1 MINYK
6 GTIAIDGVDV
16 MRMSRE
22 TLRER
27 LTAIP
32 QDTVFL
38 AGDVRLNCDPRCR
51 STDEQIIEALR
62 AAKLW
67 DAIEAKGGL
76 DAELSDSTLSKGQQQ
91 LFSLARALL
100 DHCQIVAM
108 DEASSRLVYAI
119 SFSFTFYIHPFTLFY
134 EHRSGWC
141 KQTKYTDV
149 LLVSTPS
156 RRLT

>member
-6 GTIAIDGVDV
+6 GSITIDGVDV
-16 MRMSRE
+16 ARMSRE

-38 AGDVRLNCDPRCR
+38 AGDVRLNCDPRSR
-51 STDEQIIEALR
+51 SSDEQIVEALR
-62 AAKLW
+62 AAHLW

-100 DHCQIVAM
+100 DHSQIVAM
-108 DEASSRLVYAI
+108 DEASSRLVMRKSHLVLVYLHK
-119 SFSFTFYIHPFTLFY
+119 FTNV
-134 EHRSGWC
+134 W
-141 KQTKYTDV
+141 
-149 LLVSTPS
+149 
-156 RRLT
+156 

>member
-6 GTIAIDGVDV
+6 GSIAIDGLDV
-16 MRMSRE
+16 ARMSRE

-38 AGDVRLNCDPRCR
+38 AGDVRLNCDPRNR
-51 STDEQIIEALR
+51 SSDAQIIEALR
-62 AAKLW
+62 NAQLW

-100 DHCQIVAM
+100 DHSQIVVM
-108 DEASSRLVYAI
+108 DEASSRLVLIDFFTVNATQYSTRLLI
-119 SFSFTFYIHPFTLFY
+119 SGGCL
-134 EHRSGWC
+134 
-141 KQTKYTDV
+141 V
-149 LLVSTPS
+149 LMLSLRHT
-156 RRLT
+156 